1 MSSIPVLDQI
11 LDRVRE
17 RLQEER
23 VRRPLAE
30 LRRGISRRP
39 GDFRQHLLR
48 SPAPRVIAEV
58 KRQSPSAGAIAPH
71 ADPLRVAAAY
81 RQSGAAALSVLTERD
96 HFGGSPE
103 TLQAIRAAHPEAPL
117 LMKDFVIDEYQLV
130 RAAHDGA
137 DAVLLILAAL
147 GPLRCRELQQQAA
160 ALGLS
165 VLVEVHDEAELDD
178 ALALGAELIGVNNR
192 NLRTMQ
198 VSLTVSERLSRRVP
212 PHVTLVSESG
222 LRSGA
227 DLQRLAAL
235 GYHAFLVGTSLMQ
248 ASDPGAALARL
259 RAEAAA

>member
-1 MSSIPVLDQI
+1 MSSMPVLDQI

-17 RLQEER
+17 RLLEER
-23 VRRPLAE
+23 VHRPLEE

-39 GDFRQHLLR
+39 GDFRRDLLAG
-48 SPAPRVIAEV
+48 PAPRVIAEV
-58 KRQSPSAGAIAPH
+58 KRRSPSAGAIAPQ
-71 ADPLRVAAAY
+71 ADPLIVAAAY
-81 RQSGAAALSVLTERD
+81 RHSGAAALSVLTERD

-103 TLQAIRAAHPEAPL
+103 TLRAIRAAHPAAPL
-117 LMKDFVIDEYQLV
+117 LMKDFVVDEYQLV

-137 DAVLLILAAL
+137 DAVLLIMAAL
-147 GPLRCRELQQQAA
+147 GPLRCRELHQQAQ

-178 ALALGAELIGVNNR
+178 ALAIGAGLVGVNNR

-198 VSLTVSERLSRRVP
+198 VSLTVSERLAGSVP

-222 LRSGA
+222 LRSGD
-227 DLQRLAAL
+227 DLRRLAAL

-248 ASDPGAALARL
+248 AAEPGAALARL
-259 RAEAAA
+259 RAEAIQ